1 MTYLR
6 PGLEHFRFVNR
17 IFFARENRWDC
28 ARIIGLHYMELAKS
42 RFPKLL
48 KTSETKIVDRAIR
61 EGSSSL
67 QARGGTG
74 SIPVTSTNLTNARM
88 LGASTTVCAT

>member
-1 MTYLR
+1 M
-6 PGLEHFRFVNR
+6 GLCTE
-17 IFFARENRWDC
+17 C

-48 KTSETKIVDRAIR
+48 KTLGTKIVDRAIR
-61 EGSSSL
+61 EGSGSL
-67 QARGGTG
+67 QARGVTG
-74 SIPVTSTNLTNARM
+74 AIPVTSTNLTNARM